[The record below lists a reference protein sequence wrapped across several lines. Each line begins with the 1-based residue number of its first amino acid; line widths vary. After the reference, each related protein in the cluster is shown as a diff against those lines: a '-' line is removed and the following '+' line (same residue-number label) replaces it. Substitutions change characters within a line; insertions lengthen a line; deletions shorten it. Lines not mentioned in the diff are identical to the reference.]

1 MLNKKRVGGCNK
13 DERVRAGGRECGERV
28 TGGGG
33 TGGRG
38 AAGLEAAVPRLG
50 RVGLSKCAESESP
63 PDQEPE
69 SRADRQAA

>member
-1 MLNKKRVGGCNK
+1 MAATKTSAL
-13 DERVRAGGRECGERV
+13 GREAESVERESLVGE
-28 TGGGG
+28 
-33 TGGRG
+33 GREG
-38 AAGLEAAVPRLG
+38 EELLGWRRQCPGWG

>member
-1 MLNKKRVGGCNK
+1 MLNKKWVGGCNK
-13 DERVRAGGRECGERV
+13 DERDRAGGRECGERV

-38 AAGLEAAVPRLG
+38 AAGLEAAVPR
-50 RVGLSKCAESESP
+50 VGLGGCAESESP